1 MMAIKR
7 KVRLVTKVLESSGPI
22 EVPCAAVKKHV
33 DHDQFFCRLNDYIF
47 CYPDQKIVQFIPG
60 NDEFTVELYKKDF
73 GKPYSKIDLFLCNVS
88 NEDDATDCKVPED
101 KKVNIERSCI
111 ETSNI
116 QPSNIVALLFPSTE
130 ATIQRCSYE
139 RLF

>member
-1 MMAIKR
+1 MTI
-7 KVRLVTKVLESSGPI
+7 
-22 EVPCAAVKKHV
+22 
-33 DHDQFFCRLNDYIF
+33 Y
-47 CYPDQKIVQFIPG
+47 DQKIVQFIPG

-88 NEDDATDCKVPED
+88 NVDDATDCKVPED